1 MGNVMA
7 YATKASRYS
16 PTLTP
21 RMVCAAAEKSPS
33 RRKTVTSSRMP
44 IANDRIVLGLSRRF
58 LRETP
63 SPSGSSL
70 LPVRS
75 RASATLGNASAIGS
89 PEGGDDRGRAQQ
101 EAEKHGDAVNEHVVH
116 QITAGQGRNASE
128 QAE

>member
-1 MGNVMA
+1 
-7 YATKASRYS
+7 
-16 PTLTP
+16 TLTP

-70 LPVRS
+70 LAVRS
-75 RASATLGNASAIGS
+75 PVSATLGNASAISS
-89 PEGGDDRGRAQQ
+89 PEGGDDRSRAQQ
-101 EAEKHGDAVNEHVVH
+101 EAEQHGNAVNEHVVH
-116 QITAGQGRNASE
+116 QIMDGQGRHTAE
-128 QAE
+128 QAKRDAIPRPRRCGPHTPG